1 MSKQSIDDN
10 TQSMKNQG
18 LFAGPPE
25 DENIVLAVR
34 NLRKYFPV
42 DGGFFIKRKI
52 ADVKAVDGVS
62 FDLKKGETLGVVGES
77 GCGKS
82 TLARAIT
89 FLDKPSGGE
98 VWFDQRDL
106 RTLSAKEIRSNAKD
120 LTLVFQDPAAAL
132 DPRFTVMQSILEPLE
147 IHNLVNEREKYGIV
161 RDLLIRVGLSPH
173 HAYRYPHELSGGQQQ
188 RVGIARAL
196 TLQPKVIVLDE
207 PVSALD
213 VSVQAS
219 IINLLVRLQDELGF
233 AYVFIAH
240 DLSVVKKISHRLLVM
255 YLGKV
260 MEIGNSDEIYAEPLH
275 PYTQA
280 LMSAV
285 PVADPTVKK
294 ERIHL
299 KGEVPTPINPPAGC
313 RFCTRCR
320 YVRQLCF
327 LEEPELTQISADHYV
342 SCHFVKEIAE
352 GTHLP
357 TEQLADLDRETL
369 ATEAKD

>member
-1 MSKQSIDDN
+1 MSE
-10 TQSMKNQG
+10 QSMNEERVQG
-18 LFAGPPE
+18 GLNSGPPV
-25 DENIVLAVR
+25 DKDVVMAVR
-34 NLRKYFPV
+34 QLRKYFPIE
-42 DGGFFIKRKI
+42 GGFFIKRKI

-82 TLARAIT
+82 TLARAVT
-89 FLDKPSGGE
+89 FLDKPSAGE
-98 VWFDQRDL
+98 VWFDGEDL
-106 RTLSAKEIRSNAKD
+106 RLKTPKELRSNAKD

-240 DLSVVKKISHRLLVM
+240 DLSVVKKISHRLMVM
-255 YLGKV
+255 YLGKI
-260 MEIGNSDEIYAEPLH
+260 MEIGLSDAIYKKPMH

-285 PVADPTVKK
+285 PVPDPTIKI

-327 LEEPELTQISADHYV
+327 LEEPELKSNGPDQYV
-342 SCHFVKEIAE
+342 SCHFAKEIAE

-357 TEQLADLDRETL
+357 TEKLADVDK
-369 ATEAKD
+369 EAIASSS

>member
-1 MSKQSIDDN
+1 MTATKKPFDD
-10 TQSMKNQG
+10 
-18 LFAGPPE
+18 P
-25 DENIVLAVR
+25 NIVLAIR

-42 DGGFFIKRKI
+42 EGGVFLKRKV
-52 ADVKAVDGVS
+52 ADIKAVDGVS
-62 FDLKKGETLGVVGES
+62 FDLYKGETLGVVGES

-82 TLARAIT
+82 TLAKAIT
-89 FLDKPSGGE
+89 FLDKPSSGE
-98 VWFDQRDL
+98 VWFNDEDL
-106 RTLSAKEIRSNAKD
+106 RLKQGAELRAVAKD
-120 LTLVFQDPAAAL
+120 LTLVFQDPAASL

-147 IHNLVNEREKYGIV
+147 IHNLVEESEKYSIV

-196 TLQPKVIVLDE
+196 TLQPKVIILDE

-219 IINLLVRLQDELGF
+219 IINLLVKLQDELGF
-233 AYVFIAH
+233 AYIFIAH
-240 DLSVVKKISHRLLVM
+240 DLSVVKKISHRLCVL

-260 MEIGNSDEIYAEPLH
+260 MEIGNIDELYENPMH

-280 LMSAV
+280 LMSAIPV
-285 PVADPTVKK
+285 PDPTVKVD
-294 ERIHL
+294 RITL
-299 KGEVPTPINPPAGC
+299 KGEVPTPINPPDGC

-327 LEEPELTQISADHYV
+327 LEEPPLIEVGPGHQVA
-342 SCHFVKEIAE
+342 CHFAKQIEA
-352 GTHLP
+352 GTHVP
-357 TEQLADLDRETL
+357 TEEMGED
-369 ATEAKD
+369 K

>member
-1 MSKQSIDDN
+1 MTEQTLNQSN
-10 TQSMKNQG
+10 SLESSTQIEPDVVLS
-18 LFAGPPE
+18 
-25 DENIVLAVR
+25 IV

-42 DGGFFIKRKI
+42 EGGYFIKRKI
-52 ADVKAVDGVS
+52 ADVKAVDGIS
-62 FDLKKGETLGVVGES
+62 FDLVKGETLGVVGES

-89 FLDKPSGGE
+89 FLDRPSGGE
-98 VWFDQRDL
+98 VWFNGEDL
-106 RTLSAKEIRSNAKD
+106 RLKSSKQLRAIAKD

-147 IHNLVNEREKYGIV
+147 IHKLVNKEEKYGIV

-196 TLQPKVIVLDE
+196 TLQPKVIILDE

-213 VSVQAS
+213 VSVRAS
-219 IINLLVRLQDELGF
+219 IINLLIKLQDELGF
-233 AYVFIAH
+233 AYIFIAH
-240 DLSVVKKISHRLLVM
+240 DLSVVRKVSHRIVVM
-255 YLGKV
+255 YLGKI
-260 MEIGNSDEIYAEPLH
+260 MEMGDIEEVYTDPMH

-280 LMSAV
+280 LMSAIPV
-285 PVADPTVKK
+285 PDPTAKQK
-294 ERIHL
+294 RIHL
-299 KGEVPTPINPPAGC
+299 QGEVPTPINPPQGC

-327 LEEPELTQISADHYV
+327 LEEPEVINLSPKHNVA
-342 SCHFVKEIAE
+342 CHFAREIKE
-352 GTHLP
+352 GTHVI
-357 TEQLADLDRETL
+357 TEELEIS
-369 ATEAKD
+369 

>member
-1 MSKQSIDDN
+1 MAEQTLNEVQSNSTDVQDDQ
-10 TQSMKNQG
+10 T
-18 LFAGPPE
+18 
-25 DENIVLAVR
+25 IVLSIKD
-34 NLRKYFPV
+34 LRKYFPV
-42 DGGFFIKRKI
+42 EGGFFIKRKI

-82 TLARAIT
+82 TLAKAIT
-89 FLDKPSGGE
+89 FLDKPSSGE
-98 VWFDQRDL
+98 VWFDNEDL
-106 RTLSAKEIRSNAKD
+106 RTKTQKELRANAKD

-147 IHNLVNEREKYGIV
+147 IHNLVNQNEKYGIV

-219 IINLLVRLQDELGF
+219 IINLLVKLQDELGF
-233 AYVFIAH
+233 SYVFIAH
-240 DLSVVKKISHRLLVM
+240 DLSVVKKISHRLMVM

-260 MEIGNSDEIYAEPLH
+260 VEIGNSEGIYAKPLH

-285 PVADPTVKK
+285 PVADPTIKK
-294 ERIHL
+294 ERIKL

-320 YVRQLCF
+320 FVRQVCF
-327 LEEPELTQISADHYV
+327 SEEPELIQINTDHYV
-342 SCHFVKEIAE
+342 SCHFVKEIAN

-357 TEQLADLDRETL
+357 TEELADSDKEQI
-369 ATEAKD
+369 ENKIEI

>member
-1 MSKQSIDDN
+1 MNDVN
-10 TQSMKNQG
+10 TQSMINQG
-18 LFAGPPE
+18 LSIGHPDDP
-25 DENIVLAVR
+25 DVVLAVR
-34 NLRKYFPV
+34 NLRKFFEIS
-42 DGGFFIKRKI
+42 GGFFIKRKI

-82 TLARAIT
+82 TLAKAIT
-89 FLDKPSGGE
+89 FLDRPSGGE
-98 VWFDQRDL
+98 VWFDGEDL
-106 RTLSAKEIRSNAKD
+106 RLKTGRELRATAKD

-196 TLQPKVIVLDE
+196 TLQPKAIVLDE

-255 YLGKV
+255 YLGRV
-260 MEIGNSDEIYAEPLH
+260 MEIGNSEAIYAEPLH

-285 PVADPTVKK
+285 PVADPTIKK

-327 LEEPELTQISADHYV
+327 LEEPDLTQMSKDHYV
-342 SCHFVKEIAE
+342 SCHFVNEIRE
-352 GTHLP
+352 GTHVP
-357 TEQLADLDRETL
+357 TEQLADQDKKTL
-369 ATEAKD
+369 AASSD